1 VNENTRLST
10 ATELIDQVDT
20 PARRGSV
27 PSVRRHRNGTCIMAG
42 MKKRAWASLVAVAA
56 LVGCASTGVVP
67 TGQDTYLIAKKSP
80 QVGFGPPI
88 GVKGE
93 VYSEANEFCAKEGKA
108 VETLKLEQTNS
119 GFARAAAVS
128 LEFRC
133 VPKSP

>member
-1 VNENTRLST
+1 MELKGKISVTST
-10 ATELIDQVDT
+10 SIVH
-20 PARRGSV
+20 G
-27 PSVRRHRNGTCIMAG
+27 I
-42 MKKRAWASLVAVAA
+42 KKRQSAPSKWSVHHGGNEEACMGFPCSSGGSRRLRKH
-56 LVGCASTGVVP
+56 GCGTDGPGHIPNRQEEP
-67 TGQDTYLIAKKSP
+67 TGWL
-80 QVGFGPPI
+80 GPPI

-93 VYSEANEFCAKEGKA
+93 AYSEANEFCAKEGKA